1 MEVRR
6 LRTMA
11 RKSVFDFGKYKS
23 YTVQHVLDL
32 NGHKA
37 LRYYYYYCSNISF
50 MPDILDEIGITEKYR
65 IAKPG
70 TDEKMDQ
77 LLQAEKD
84 KRMKRMIGRLGEN
97 NPSAAKEIYK
107 KLAIR
112 KNKKKSEALKNYQQ
126 FVSDDRKAFS
136 KGALQRVNHGHDKSP
151 Y

>member
-1 MEVRR
+1 MDVTR

-11 RKSVFDFGKYKS
+11 RKSVFDFGKYKT
-23 YTVQHVLDL
+23 YTVQQVLDL

-50 MPDILDEIGITEKYR
+50 LPDILDEIGITEKYR

-77 LLQAEKD
+77 LLQTEKD

-97 NPSAAKEIYK
+97 NPAAAKEIYK
-107 KLAIR
+107 TLAIR
-112 KNKKKSEALKNYQQ
+112 KNKKKIKRILPIHSLKLKVTAGSEKHLK
-126 FVSDDRKAFS
+126 VILLPLK
-136 KGALQRVNHGHDKSP
+136 L
-151 Y
+151 